1 MHTMTCYVWFW
12 RWTRKSWLCVSLLKC
27 LYCKFQWRGNSCVC
41 VCVLLWCSHDA
52 GYTCEH
58 KTTSVNISTL
68 LKTNV
73 TCQTFTGRHS
83 LSKSIFSTMFLGL
96 TLSSWLWMNIC
107 PSSFS
112 VQPYLFIQTFTWV
125 SVKRIT
131 FSLLYSHNQEWMC
144 DLRSP
149 RGSPSISAR
158 SRCSMF
164 WYVIPTTWQMTRVR
178 QTQPFQT
185 YHNSRIHTYAEYYIN
200 VKKSILFANLSA
212 M

>member
-1 MHTMTCYVWFW
+1 MW
-12 RWTRKSWLCVSLLKC
+12 RV
-27 LYCKFQWRGNSCVC
+27 
-41 VCVLLWCSHDA
+41 
-52 GYTCEH
+52 
-58 KTTSVNISTL
+58 
-68 LKTNV
+68 
-73 TCQTFTGRHS
+73 RHS

-164 WYVIPTTWQMTRVR
+164 WYVIPTTWQMTKDR

-200 VKKSILFANLSA
+200 VKNPFCLLTCLPSKIHQPTSTEDTPKLIPPSIYGGL
-212 M
+212 